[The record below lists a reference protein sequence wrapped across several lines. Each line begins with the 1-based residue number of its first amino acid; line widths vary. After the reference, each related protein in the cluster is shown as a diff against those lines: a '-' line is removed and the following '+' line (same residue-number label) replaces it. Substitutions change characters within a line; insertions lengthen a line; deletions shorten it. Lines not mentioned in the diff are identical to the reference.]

1 MATFYQKCAPP
12 INVHVI
18 LNLRTQYSPP
28 PPNSCCYQLVKAIMK
43 DDVVDFLLSFL
54 IYILWRKIPFSFFLI
69 NYVETVQNF
78 AFSYNFSKSKV
89 SASCTSANVDFG
101 L

>member
-1 MATFYQKCAPP
+1 
-12 INVHVI
+12 
-18 LNLRTQYSPP
+18 
-28 PPNSCCYQLVKAIMK
+28 MK

-54 IYILWRKIPFSFFLI
+54 TSILWRKIPFSFFII

-89 SASCTSANVDFG
+89 SASYTSANVDFG
-101 L
+101 LSIFMKKR